1 MWVLYNFPDF
11 RKGSLSLTVPT
22 REQTHQ
28 PPSEEVAR
36 ALRGVRSGH
45 GSDLVALHER
55 VVNFQALAPSTS
67 FGNLTP
73 ALHKTGEAVPVVGH
87 DQLLASEKQRAQ
99 LCRKER
105 HALWFGKERVTDS
118 RRGDKDQLPWLGVM
132 TPTKL
137 Q

>member
-1 MWVLYNFPDF
+1 ML
-11 RKGSLSLTVPT
+11 
-22 REQTHQ
+22 
-28 PPSEEVAR
+28 EE
-36 ALRGVRSGH
+36 RSGP
-45 GSDLVALHER
+45 GSDLVALHEG
-55 VVNFQALAPSTS
+55 VVNFQAVAPSTS

-73 ALHKTGEAVPVVGH
+73 ALRETGEHSLLLGH
-87 DQLLASEKQRAQ
+87 EQLLSSGRQRAQ

-105 HALWFGKERVTDS
+105 HTLRFSKERVTDS